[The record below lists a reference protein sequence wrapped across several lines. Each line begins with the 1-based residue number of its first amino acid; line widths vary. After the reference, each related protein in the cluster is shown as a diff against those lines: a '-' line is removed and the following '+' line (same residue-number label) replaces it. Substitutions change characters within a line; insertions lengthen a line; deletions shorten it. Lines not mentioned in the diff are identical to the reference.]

1 MKFKRRDF
9 VKTIPIAA
17 LGAAYAC
24 SRPETMEVASSFKK
38 PESFRVANPSQK
50 NPGAHDHI
58 HCDQFGIDHEGKPI
72 ANNLTGTGSDTGLK
86 EHDPE
91 KPHTMTLT
99 QEEQDILDGK
109 KGPEMAKL
117 MKIQVVFGTFIPR

>member
-24 SRPETMEVASSFKK
+24 SPLSGEDDTASVQKQ
-38 PESFRVANPSQK
+38 ESFSVANPKKDNLSS
-50 NPGAHDHI
+50 HDHV
-58 HCDQFGIDHEGKPI
+58 HCDQFGIDRNGKPI

-86 EHDPE
+86 
-91 KPHTMTLT
+91 
-99 QEEQDILDGK
+99 
-109 KGPEMAKL
+109 
-117 MKIQVVFGTFIPR
+117 